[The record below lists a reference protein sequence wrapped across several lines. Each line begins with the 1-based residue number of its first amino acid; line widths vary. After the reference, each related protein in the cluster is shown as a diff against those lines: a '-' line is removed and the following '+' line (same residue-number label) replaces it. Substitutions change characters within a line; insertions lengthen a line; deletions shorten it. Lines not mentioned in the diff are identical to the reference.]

1 MGFFDFL
8 RQSDVNQGVNDYKN
22 STGAVLLDVRTPE
35 EYSEGHIP
43 ESKNVPL
50 QALDN
55 IRSVV
60 ENKDTELFVYC
71 YSGARSRQAAT
82 MLGQMGYKKV
92 RSGKQRICGWI
103 VYRYTSDEIESRKRL
118 HAKEVDG

>member
-8 RQSDVNQGVNDYKN
+8 RQPDVNQGVNDYKN

-55 IRSVV
+55 VRYVV
-60 ENKDTELFVYC
+60 ENKDTELFIYC
-71 YSGARSRQAAT
+71 YSGARSRQAAA
-82 MLGQMGYKKV
+82 MLGQMGYTKV
-92 RSGKQRICGWI
+92 HNIGGISSYGGKVERS
-103 VYRYTSDEIESRKRL
+103 
-118 HAKEVDG
+118 

>member
-1 MGFFDFL
+1 MRFFDFL
-8 RQSDVNQGVNDYKN
+8 RQPDVNQGVNDYKN
-22 STGAVLLDVRTPE
+22 STGAVLLDVRTPQ

-55 IRSVV
+55 VRSVV

-82 MLGQMGYKKV
+82 TQSSSSFSNISCV
-92 RSGKQRICGWI
+92 RP
-103 VYRYTSDEIESRKRL
+103 L
-118 HAKEVDG
+118 

>member
-8 RQSDVNQGVNDYKN
+8 RQPDLNRCVNDYKN
-22 STGAVLLDVRTPE
+22 STGAVLLDVRTQQ

-55 IRSVV
+55 VRSVV
-60 ENKDTELFVYC
+60 KNKDTELFVYC

-82 MLGQMGYKKV
+82 MLRQMGYTKV
-92 RSGKQRICGWI
+92 NNIGGISSYHGKVER
-103 VYRYTSDEIESRKRL
+103 
-118 HAKEVDG
+118 

>member
-8 RQSDVNQGVNDYKN
+8 RQPDVNQGVNDYKN

-55 IRSVV
+55 VRSVV
-60 ENKDTELFVYC
+60 EHKDTELFVYC
-71 YSGARSRQAAT
+71 HSGARSRQAAVI
-82 MLGQMGYKKV
+82 LGQMGYTKV
-92 RSGKQRICGWI
+92 NNIGGISSYRGKVER
-103 VYRYTSDEIESRKRL
+103 
-118 HAKEVDG
+118 

>member
-8 RQSDVNQGVNDYKN
+8 RQPDVNQGVNDYKN

-50 QALDN
+50 QTLDN
-55 IRSVV
+55 VRSVV

-71 YSGARSRQAAT
+71 YSGARSHQAAT
-82 MLGQMGYKKV
+82 MLGQMGYTKV
-92 RSGKQRICGWI
+92 NNIGGISSYRGKVERQ
-103 VYRYTSDEIESRKRL
+103 
-118 HAKEVDG
+118 